1 MLVSV
6 PRAVVPLEVASCGE
20 WIGHAPRKDSGQK
33 GEVKDR
39 GNYLSGL
46 SLSLVSLWPDI
57 VVTPSGHKDILGL
70 LKDRLWL
77 VQELG
82 PEV

>member
-1 MLVSV
+1 MD
-6 PRAVVPLEVASCGE
+6 P
-20 WIGHAPRKDSGQK
+20 
-33 GEVKDR
+33 
-39 GNYLSGL
+39 SGL
-46 SLSLVSLWPDI
+46 SLSLVSLWS
-57 VVTPSGHKDILGL
+57 VTPSGHRDTQGL